1 MNIHISER
9 IIPVLK
15 VYLRMRHQ
23 RCWMKPRF
31 DPDLFLL
38 CCDLTKIF
46 LFANTARLDVV
57 EEDEDNS
64 SLAVSL

>member
-1 MNIHISER
+1 MNIHISEK

-15 VYLRMRHQ
+15 VYLRIRHQ

-38 CCDLTKIF
+38 LS
-46 LFANTARLDVV
+46 NNARLDVV

-64 SLAVSL
+64 SLPVSL

>member
-9 IIPVLK
+9 INPVLK
-15 VYLRMRHQ
+15 AYLRMRHQ
-23 RCWMKPRF
+23 RCCVKPRF

-38 CCDLTKIF
+38 LS
-46 LFANTARLDVV
+46 NNARLGVV